1 MRPISG
7 KVETG
12 GGSEFLPMTTE
23 NRLGRELGKS
33 IQTMWSS
40 AFRNAQVHLNSLIM
54 PLRPGG
60 MSPLAAPPDLDDA
73 DREFWFGFVVL
84 VAAAII
90 LGILGMTALSSAA
103 QGHDLWINKERR
115 TNKAGEWC
123 CNSKDCQMVKA
134 EHVQVT
140 PQGYQVTVL
149 LSANLPNRPMQMEV
163 KRFVPHSEAAVSG
176 DQDYWICLRPDGT
189 QRCFFF
195 PPGSS

>member
-7 KVETG
+7 RVETG
-12 GGSEFLPMTTE
+12 GGSGCRPTTTE
-23 NRLGRELGKS
+23 NRSGRVLDET
-33 IQTMWSS
+33 IQMTWSS
-40 AFRNAQVHLNSLIM
+40 AFRNAQVHSNSSIM

-60 MSPLAAPPDLDDA
+60 MSPLATPPDLDGA
-73 DREFWFGFVVL
+73 DREFWFGFIVL
-84 VAAAII
+84 VAMAIV
-90 LGILGMTALSSAA
+90 LGIIGMTALSSMA
-103 QGHDLWINKERR
+103 QGHELWINEQKRM
-115 TNKAGEWC
+115 NNAGEWC

-163 KRFVPHSEAAVSG
+163 KRFIPHSEAAVSG

-195 PPGSS
+195 PPGST